1 MEEKKYVTKEKM
13 NYTPEVKCGAYIRT
27 NNWSEHP
34 LGHFNKWPESLTTT
48 ISLLLNNTLPTL
60 LLWGAERYIFYN
72 EAFRPSLGF
81 AGNHPIAIGQPAD
94 SFWLAT
100 WPSSQLLLPDAQTG
114 IAAAN
119 IQDHPLPLYRNNH
132 FEDAFWTFNSS
143 VLTDLLGNQRGVF
156 ITCFETTEKVLAL
169 QKLQGD
175 QNTISQT
182 RTSDILNTEERL
194 RLATEATGI
203 GSWDIDLISKAI
215 IYTPTLM
222 EICGFPRNAII
233 DLSELIA
240 MIHPDDQKALEEA
253 YDHAL
258 ISGNFHAEV
267 RICREDQSEHWIN
280 TNGSLLRD
288 ENDKPVRILGTCI
301 DITDRKMEQLQK
313 NDFIALASHE
323 LKTPLTSVKAY
334 IQLLKSGRSGNDM
347 NTVKDLASRA
357 EHQVNKMTRLIY
369 SFMDISRI
377 ESGHLDLN
385 MNPFMIDDLIRE
397 LTADFQLHTSSH
409 HITFNAGISAPIFGD
424 KVRMG
429 QVVENLISNAI
440 KYSPLTKN
448 IEVSSWIS
456 GDEAIVA
463 VKDNGIGIDPK
474 NQKSIFERFYRAAD
488 EKAINAS
495 GFGIGLYICAGIMK
509 SHNGGIWVNSEQGK
523 GSTFYISL
531 PVYQENKD

>member
-1 MEEKKYVTKEKM
+1 MEEKNYVSKERM
-13 NYTPEVKCGAYIRT
+13 NYTQETECGSYVRT
-27 NNWSEHP
+27 NDWSKHP
-34 LGHFNKWPESLTTT
+34 LGRFNKWPESLTTT
-48 ISLLLNNTLPTL
+48 ISLLLNSSLPTL
-60 LLWGAERYIFYN
+60 LLWGPERYIFYN

-81 AGNHPIAIGQPAD
+81 AGNHPVAIGQCAD
-94 SFWLAT
+94 CFWLAT

-119 IQDHPLPLYRNNH
+119 IQDHPLPLYRNNQL
-132 FEDAFWTFNSS
+132 EDAFWTFNSS
-143 VLTDLLGNQRGVF
+143 VLTDLQGNQRGVLV
-156 ITCFETTEKVLAL
+156 TCFETTDKVVAL
-169 QKLQGD
+169 KKLQGD

-203 GSWDIDLISKAI
+203 GSWDIDLVTKAI

-233 DLSELIA
+233 SLPELAA
-240 MIHPDDQKALEEA
+240 MIHPEDQNTLKEA
-253 YDHAL
+253 RDHAL
-258 ISGNFHAEV
+258 ISGIFHAEV
-267 RICREDQSEHWIN
+267 RICWEDQTEHWVN
-280 TNGSLLRD
+280 TNGRLLLD
-288 ENDKPVRILGTCI
+288 ENDKPVRMLGTCI
-301 DITDRKMEQLQK
+301 DITERKIEQLQK

-377 ESGHLDLN
+377 QSGHLELN
-385 MNPFMIDDLIRE
+385 MSPFMLDDLIRE
-397 LTADFQLHTSSH
+397 LTADFQIHTSSH
-409 HITFNAGISAPIFGD
+409 HITFKAGISAPIFGD

-429 QVVENLISNAI
+429 QVIENLISNAI
-440 KYSPLTKN
+440 KYSPVTKN
-448 IEVSSWIS
+448 IELSSWIS

-463 VKDNGIGIDPK
+463 VKDNGIGIEPK
-474 NQKSIFERFYRAAD
+474 NQEKIFERFYRAAD

-495 GFGIGLYICAGIMK
+495 GFGIGLYICAGIIK
-509 SHNGGIWVNSEQGK
+509 KHNGGIWLNSEPGK
-523 GSTFYISL
+523 GTTFYISL
-531 PVYQENKD
+531 PVYQEKKD